1 MGRVSEQWQYTPLG
15 GNNSYSLPYTYD
27 YLGNMVTASDGYFHT
42 YTYAYNNASRLTGL
56 TTSTTPT
63 TLLSGVVYTPAGKIS
78 SDTLGTSEV
87 ETYTYTNKN
96 QLQAENTKL
105 SATQTYAY
113 SLTFAPDGDVTASTD
128 SINGNWT
135 YTYDPFNRLVGS
147 NQNSGAAIYSY
158 VYDRFGNRWQ
168 QNGPHTMIE
177 AFTGN
182 SSVNNN
188 RMDGYAY
195 DAAGNLLNDGTN
207 FYTFDAENRI
217 VEVQEGSAS
226 GPVLATYAYDADGRR
241 VHRTGVTTDTCD
253 NTGQRDYVYDLAGNW
268 VLEVTSTG
276 TACKYEIHAGSRHFV
291 TDVDGNTWFDHSDW
305 LGTMRLRNT
314 YATPLSSWETC
325 TSLPFGDGLNCPN
338 GDQSTIHFTGKERDS
353 ESGLDNF
360 GARYNAS
367 TMGRFMSP
375 DPGNIGVNRLNP
387 QSWNAYSY
395 SLNNPL
401 SLTDPTGLYVCEDSE
416 KCDSKND
423 QAFAKSLADAQTAA
437 NNLTGDDK
445 AAAQRAIDSYGA
457 QGVDNGVNVRFD
469 SNVTGGVTEVSGV
482 ANGDKSADNPT
493 GQNINVTFNPNAVG
507 GDFSGGLVGH
517 EGSHVADASAW
528 VASGFSPSMNPTN
541 STTEFNAYHVQ
552 FDIGNALL
560 NMKAGPGG
568 SYTGYFNVPPNG
580 RVDWKKGDTFKVITP
595 DLQQKLKENYQNLNS
610 PAFTKGAVLQ
620 P

>member
-195 DAAGNLLNDGTN
+195 DAAGNLLSDGTN

-314 YATPLSSWETC
+314 YATPSYNWETC
-325 TSLPFGDGLNCPN
+325 TSLPFGDGLTCPN
-338 GDQSTIHFTGKERDS
+338 GDQSTVHFTGKERDS
-353 ESGLDNF
+353 ESNLDNF
-360 GARYNAS
+360 GARYNS
-367 TMGRFMSP
+367 SSLGRFMSP
-375 DPGNIGVNRLNP
+375 DPDNISGILHMDDDP
-387 QSWNAYSY
+387 QSWNGYSY
-395 SLNNPL
+395 VRNNPL
-401 SLTDPTGLYVCEDSE
+401 NLTDPTGAVFCRAAGAGDPEGVTQVCDVTDADYVNSSKDQQAAYDKAGYTHFDCS
-416 KCDSKND
+416 CDSGADKDAWQHRNGNVSTD
-423 QAFAKSLADAQTAA
+423 WIGNGLVFGAALAGLEGLFYPQLHPSPKAPTPAPQPTPVNLADQKATTHILDGDATGGGHAPGTGMPGKSEFPANWSKDRIMDAISDVATDPASKTTTAGRTT
-437 NNLTGDDK
+437 L
-445 AAAQRAIDSYGA
+445 
-457 QGVDNGVNVRFD
+457 VDGTRDGVNIRVVIRD
-469 SNVTGGVTEVSGV
+469 NRIVTGY
-482 ANGDKSADNPT
+482 
-493 GQNINVTFNPNAVG
+493 
-507 GDFSGGLVGH
+507 
-517 EGSHVADASAW
+517 
-528 VASGFSPSMNPTN
+528 PTN
-541 STTEFNAYHVQ
+541 
-552 FDIGNALL
+552 
-560 NMKAGPGG
+560 
-568 SYTGYFNVPPNG
+568 VPRNP
-580 RVDWKKGDTFKVITP
+580 
-595 DLQQKLKENYQNLNS
+595 
-610 PAFTKGAVLQ
+610 
-620 P
+620 

>member
-1 MGRVSEQWQYTPLG
+1 MGHPAKYV
-15 GNNSYSLPYTYD
+15 YD
-27 YLGNMVTASDGYFHT
+27 ALGNRVEKTVAGSD
-42 YTYAYNNASRLTGL
+42 S
-56 TTSTTPT
+56 
-63 TLLSGVVYTPAGKIS
+63 
-78 SDTLGTSEV
+78 
-87 ETYTYTNKN
+87 
-96 QLQAENTKL
+96 Q
-105 SATQTYAY
+105 
-113 SLTFAPDGDVTASTD
+113 
-128 SINGNWT
+128 
-135 YTYDPFNRLVGS
+135 
-147 NQNSGAAIYSY
+147 Y
-158 VYDRFGNRWQ
+158 VYDRDGHVNTVLSNGSFQRMYIYLNGQPLAEYFANTTYFVHQDHLGSTRLVTSSHGTHDLIESDDYYPFGEQ
-168 QNGPHTMIE
+168 IPP
-177 AFTGN
+177 TG
-182 SSVNNN
+182 
-188 RMDGYAY
+188 G
-195 DAAGNLLNDGTN
+195 
-207 FYTFDAENRI
+207 
-217 VEVQEGSAS
+217 
-226 GPVLATYAYDADGRR
+226 
-241 VHRTGVTTDTCD
+241 TTDI
-253 NTGQRDYVYDLAGNW
+253 Y
-268 VLEVTSTG
+268 
-276 TACKYEIHAGSRHFV
+276 K
-291 TDVDGNTWFDHSDW
+291 
-305 LGTMRLRNT
+305 
-314 YATPLSSWETC
+314 
-325 TSLPFGDGLNCPN
+325 
-338 GDQSTIHFTGKERDS
+338 FTGKERDS
-353 ESGLDNF
+353 ESGPDNF

>member
-1 MGRVSEQWQYTPLG
+1 
-15 GNNSYSLPYTYD
+15 
-27 YLGNMVTASDGYFHT
+27 
-42 YTYAYNNASRLTGL
+42 
-56 TTSTTPT
+56 
-63 TLLSGVVYTPAGKIS
+63 
-78 SDTLGTSEV
+78 
-87 ETYTYTNKN
+87 
-96 QLQAENTKL
+96 
-105 SATQTYAY
+105 
-113 SLTFAPDGDVTASTD
+113 
-128 SINGNWT
+128 
-135 YTYDPFNRLVGS
+135 
-147 NQNSGAAIYSY
+147 
-158 VYDRFGNRWQ
+158 
-168 QNGPHTMIE
+168 
-177 AFTGN
+177 
-182 SSVNNN
+182 
-188 RMDGYAY
+188 
-195 DAAGNLLNDGTN
+195 
-207 FYTFDAENRI
+207 
-217 VEVQEGSAS
+217 
-226 GPVLATYAYDADGRR
+226 
-241 VHRTGVTTDTCD
+241 
-253 NTGQRDYVYDLAGNW
+253 
-268 VLEVTSTG
+268 
-276 TACKYEIHAGSRHFV
+276 
-291 TDVDGNTWFDHSDW
+291 
-305 LGTMRLRNT
+305 MRLRNT